1 MVESLRTTYIN
12 ITYITYINCTKLF
25 IFIDFKA
32 DLRPIYS
39 VVYRHDCSNR
49 TMKGASC
56 LVILLMFALLEA
68 WRLKCLAV
76 ANQGKT
82 SFPFFFSEG
91 DNNFP
96 EDNLL
101 DCL

>member
-1 MVESLRTTYIN
+1 
-12 ITYITYINCTKLF
+12 
-25 IFIDFKA
+25 
-32 DLRPIYS
+32 
-39 VVYRHDCSNR
+39 
-49 TMKGASC
+49 MKGASP
-56 LVILLMFALLEA
+56 LVILLTFALLEA

-91 DNNFP
+91 ENNFP

-101 DCL
+101 DSL